1 MGWIMITG
9 ATSGIGYELA
19 KKYASTGHDLVIV
32 SANKDNLL
40 ATEKMLKENYQIEI
54 KSFCHNLAQ
63 KDAPELL
70 FRAVKSAGIEIDILI
85 NNAGI
90 GLTGSTE
97 QIALALDEEMMMLNV
112 INLVKLCKLFV
123 GEMYQRGGGKILN
136 IASTGAYQPGPY
148 TASYFASKSF
158 VLNYSKA
165 IRYEAKEKGVQV
177 CVLSPGTTKTNFFS
191 RQSRK
196 TPFNAMEPARVARI
210 AYRQL
215 EQNRGELV
223 VGWTNKL
230 MLFIPEQIKM
240 AVIAKIKRDQ

>member
-1 MGWIMITG
+1 MGWVMITG

-19 KKYASTGHDLVIV
+19 KMYAGTGNDLVIV
-32 SANKDNLL
+32 SANKANLL
-40 ATEKMLKENYQIEI
+40 ATEKMLRENYQVAII
-54 KSFCHNLAQ
+54 SFCQNLAQ

-70 FRAVKSAGIEIDILI
+70 YRAIKSAQIEIDILI

-90 GLTGSTE
+90 GLTGPTE

-123 GEMYQRGGGKILN
+123 GDMYQRGGGKILN

-191 RQSRK
+191 RQSKK
-196 TPFNAMEPARVARI
+196 TPFNAMDPVRVAQI
-210 AYRQL
+210 AFLQL
-215 EQNRGELV
+215 EKNRGEQV
-223 VGWTNKL
+223 AGWTNKL
-230 MLFIPEQIKM
+230 MLLIPERIKM
-240 AVIAKIKRDQ
+240 AVIAKIKREQ